1 MLKREGEAD
10 GYLNSTWYNGIQ
22 WVATTLQDSW
32 QVISGN
38 HYTQDP
44 TVVRREI
51 ENTVNNYAGSREDTQ
66 SPTTC
71 ENGIRRSSR
80 ASQKPDS
87 KPAEESPST
96 RTTGLGLFD
105 CTNLSLPLQVS
116 SPHLDLLRNLDW
128 TATKLGPMETWS
140 AELRWMCNVL
150 MTDPRPA
157 AMYWGQ
163 DKTILYNERYVE
175 VIGKMHPWTMGKTFK
190 TVWVDLL
197 STFEPV
203 FTKAEETGQ
212 SSTTNDAMFFIDR
225 NGYIEET
232 YISWSMIPIGSE
244 NGYIAYYNPVIETT
258 RTVIA
263 DRRLSSLLELGQFVA
278 MAEEPKSFW
287 PQLLKGLESNIH
299 DFPFA
304 ILYSYMEEADDISMS
319 SGEYTDS
326 GNWTFEG
333 AVGLPEN
340 HANAP
345 VHLDSNQA
353 AEEITSSFREAIR
366 ADTPTLLDTPL
377 LGRLLKDV
385 PSRSFG
391 DLCQSAVICPIRPIK
406 RENVLGFLVIGINPR
421 KKDYDSDYQLFIQ
434 LLARQVATSLAS
446 VVLFGDEIRRGRI
459 AAKMAAQEQMVL
471 SETLAIR
478 TQEAANSETRFRSMA
493 DLAPVGMFHI
503 DPQGVVVYGNEQW
516 FAITEHPKDVI
527 YPMSWYN
534 VFDERDHPLLDQIW
548 DTLLVAGESI
558 SCELFMKGPLTAP
571 ELDHGRPIDRY
582 VLCAAYPEKW
592 PDGTTKGILGCLTD
606 ISRQKWVERFQKRR
620 AQEAIEMKRQQE
632 NFIDMTSHEMRNPLG
647 AIILCADHIA
657 TSLAEVES
665 GTTELV
671 SLHRELLNSH
681 LEAAQT
687 IALCAQHQKRIVDDV
702 LTLSKLDSDLLLMTP
717 VEAQPIVV
725 IEEALK
731 MFHGELQKSDV
742 ELQYRVDPSYSAL
755 DIDWVYLDPSRLL
768 QVLINLVSNAIKFT
782 QSAATRR
789 ITISVSAS
797 TQKPSGS
804 PDDNGVMYLPRN
816 NARKVTASDVCWEVA
831 GQAVYLRVA
840 VQDTGR
846 GLDENEKKLLFQRF
860 SQTTPRTHVEYGG
873 SGLGLFISRELT
885 ELQGGEIG
893 VASEAGVG
901 STFAFYIRG
910 LRCAPPPHTAT
921 EQPTNVTA
929 GDGPSKADAGVTDV
943 GKTNFSSGDRTK
955 SHVSASPVKSNAIK
969 HVLIVEDNL
978 VNQRVLSKQLRNAG
992 CVISVANH
1000 GGEALA
1006 FLQGSRY
1013 WKDTPS
1019 GQPLSVILMDLE
1031 MPVMDGLTC
1040 VRQIRALQREGSIV
1054 SHVPVIAVTANARS
1068 EQMASARE
1076 AGMDSVVTK
1085 PFRIPELMPEIERL
1099 MSMYE

>member
-1 MLKREGEAD
+1 MEDRPINIGTNGFRKSAPNSVKSQSHAPKGFNGSCTVDIVENSSSLRSFGTIGVLELLERDERPVFVLDLSADLTASPVYYNRTLRNCDSLRNKISGQRDASSPSRTIDRSAHPHFKQWMLKREGEAD
-10 GYLNSTWYNGIQ
+10 GYLNSTWYNGIE

-32 QVISGN
+32 RVISGN

-212 SSTTNDAMFFIDR
+212 SSTTDDAMFFIDR

-244 NGYIAYYNPVIETT
+244 NGCIAYYNPVIETT

-340 HANAP
+340 HANTP

-391 DLCQSAVICPIRPIK
+391 DL
-406 RENVLGFLVIGINPR
+406 
-421 KKDYDSDYQLFIQ
+421 
-434 LLARQVATSLAS
+434 
-446 VVLFGDEIRRGRI
+446 
-459 AAKMAAQEQMVL
+459 
-471 SETLAIR
+471 
-478 TQEAANSETRFRSMA
+478 
-493 DLAPVGMFHI
+493 
-503 DPQGVVVYGNEQW
+503 
-516 FAITEHPKDVI
+516 
-527 YPMSWYN
+527 
-534 VFDERDHPLLDQIW
+534 
-548 DTLLVAGESI
+548 
-558 SCELFMKGPLTAP
+558 
-571 ELDHGRPIDRY
+571 
-582 VLCAAYPEKW
+582 
-592 PDGTTKGILGCLTD
+592 
-606 ISRQKWVERFQKRR
+606 
-620 AQEAIEMKRQQE
+620 
-632 NFIDMTSHEMRNPLG
+632 
-647 AIILCADHIA
+647 
-657 TSLAEVES
+657 
-665 GTTELV
+665 
-671 SLHRELLNSH
+671 
-681 LEAAQT
+681 
-687 IALCAQHQKRIVDDV
+687 
-702 LTLSKLDSDLLLMTP
+702 
-717 VEAQPIVV
+717 
-725 IEEALK
+725 
-731 MFHGELQKSDV
+731 
-742 ELQYRVDPSYSAL
+742 
-755 DIDWVYLDPSRLL
+755 
-768 QVLINLVSNAIKFT
+768 
-782 QSAATRR
+782 
-789 ITISVSAS
+789 
-797 TQKPSGS
+797 
-804 PDDNGVMYLPRN
+804 
-816 NARKVTASDVCWEVA
+816 
-831 GQAVYLRVA
+831 
-840 VQDTGR
+840 
-846 GLDENEKKLLFQRF
+846 
-860 SQTTPRTHVEYGG
+860 
-873 SGLGLFISRELT
+873 
-885 ELQGGEIG
+885 
-893 VASEAGVG
+893 
-901 STFAFYIRG
+901 
-910 LRCAPPPHTAT
+910 
-921 EQPTNVTA
+921 
-929 GDGPSKADAGVTDV
+929 
-943 GKTNFSSGDRTK
+943 
-955 SHVSASPVKSNAIK
+955 
-969 HVLIVEDNL
+969 
-978 VNQRVLSKQLRNAG
+978 
-992 CVISVANH
+992 
-1000 GGEALA
+1000 
-1006 FLQGSRY
+1006 
-1013 WKDTPS
+1013 
-1019 GQPLSVILMDLE
+1019 
-1031 MPVMDGLTC
+1031 
-1040 VRQIRALQREGSIV
+1040 
-1054 SHVPVIAVTANARS
+1054 
-1068 EQMASARE
+1068 
-1076 AGMDSVVTK
+1076 
-1085 PFRIPELMPEIERL
+1085 
-1099 MSMYE
+1099 